1 MLSDYELIDNLHS
14 EPLTH
19 PSDFNINTFHKK
31 IKKISK
37 SEFKK
42 FKKFLLSK
50 STFTVKLLTIL

>member
-31 IKKISK
+31 EKNKQK
-37 SEFKK
+37 
-42 FKKFLLSK
+42 
-50 STFTVKLLTIL
+50 